1 MGLVHILGNENG
13 VIYVVTPSGDLL
25 FYKDLAQ
32 DGTENWAGNGVKIGG
47 PGWDSF
53 LQVFSGGDGIIY
65 AVTPSGDLLFYKD
78 LARDGTENWAGNG
91 VKIGGPGW
99 TFE

>member
-1 MGLVHILGNENG
+1 MGSVHILGNENG
-13 VIYVVTPSGDLL
+13 VIYVVTPAGDLL

-47 PGWDSF
+47 PGW
-53 LQVFSGGDGIIY
+53 
-65 AVTPSGDLLFYKD
+65 
-78 LARDGTENWAGNG
+78 
-91 VKIGGPGW
+91 